1 MADLPSA
8 ADRPRGSSGIHG
20 RNLDF
25 GLTPNL
31 PRYWHGGD
39 PYITHFFNGL
49 SLMFPE
55 GERFFMDTVRYFQDR
70 ITDPQL
76 REDVCG
82 FLGQEGIHCREHRR
96 YNDMLAAQG
105 YPVEAIEGFV
115 RLGVMVAW
123 LFPREWQL
131 ALTCALEH
139 FTAVFTDSLLR
150 DPRMLR
156 DAHPAFARL
165 WRWHALEET
174 EHKSI
179 AFDVYQTISP
189 GLSGYL
195 RRVLVMM
202 FTTVGFAVQVLV
214 HQSWLVHHDGLLW
227 RIRERRG
234 ARRYLW
240 KDPGLLRGGL
250 QHYLSYY
257 HHDFHPWQLDNS
269 DLVERWKSHY
279 AA

>member
-1 MADLPSA
+1 MGDLPSA
-8 ADRPRGSSGIHG
+8 AARVSGGSGIRR

-25 GLTPNL
+25 RLTPDL
-31 PRYWHGGD
+31 PRYWHSGD
-39 PYITHFFNGL
+39 PYVTHFFNGL

-55 GERFFMDTVRYFQDR
+55 GERFFMDSVRHFQDR

-76 REDVCG
+76 REDVRG
-82 FLGQEGIHCREHRR
+82 FLGQEGIHGREHRR

-105 YPVEAIEGFV
+105 YPAEAIQGLV
-115 RLGVMVAW
+115 RLGIMVAW
-123 LFPREWQL
+123 LFPCEWQL

-174 EHKSI
+174 EHKSV
-179 AFDVYQTISP
+179 AYDVYQTISP
-189 GLSGYL
+189 GLTGYL
-195 RRVLVMM
+195 RRVLVMV
-202 FTTVGFAVQVLV
+202 FTTVGFAGQILV
-214 HQSWLVHHDGLLW
+214 HQSWLVHHDGMLW
-227 RIRERRG
+227 RVRARRY

-240 KDPGLLRGGL
+240 KNPGLLRGGL
-250 QHYLSYY
+250 RHYLRYY
-257 HHDFHPWQLDNS
+257 RRDFHPWQLDNS
-269 DLVERWKSHY
+269 DLVERWKSDY

>member
-1 MADLPSA
+1 MDDLPPA
-8 ADRPRGSSGIHG
+8 ADRIWGCSGIHG

-25 GLTPNL
+25 GLTPDL
-31 PRYWHGGD
+31 PRHWHGGD

-55 GERFFMDTVRYFQDR
+55 GERFFMDTVRHFQDR

-76 REDVCG
+76 REDVRG

-96 YNDMLAAQG
+96 YNDMLAAQW

-115 RLGVMVAW
+115 RLGIMVAW
-123 LFPREWQL
+123 LFPCAWQL

-139 FTAVFTDSLLR
+139 FTAAFTDGVLR

-174 EHKSI
+174 EHKSV

-189 GLSGYL
+189 GLTGYL

-214 HQSWLVHHDGLLW
+214 HQSWLLHHDGMLW
-227 RIRERRG
+227 RVRARRR

-257 HHDFHPWQLDNS
+257 RRDFHPWQLDNS

>member
-1 MADLPSA
+1 MDDLPSA
-8 ADRPRGSSGIHG
+8 ADRAWGCSGIHG

-25 GLTPNL
+25 GLTRDL
-31 PRYWHGGD
+31 PRHWHSGD
-39 PYITHFFNGL
+39 PYLTHFFNGL

-55 GERFFMDTVRYFQDR
+55 GERFFVDTVRHFRAR
-70 ITDPQL
+70 ITDPKL
-76 REDVCG
+76 LEDVRG
-82 FLGQEGIHCREHRR
+82 FVGQEGIHCREHRR
-96 YNDMLAAQG
+96 YNEMLAAQG
-105 YPVEAIEGFV
+105 YPVDAIEGLV
-115 RLGVMVAW
+115 RLEIMVAW
-123 LFPREWQL
+123 LFPWEWQL

-139 FTAVFTDSLLR
+139 FTAVFTDSMLR

-174 EHKSI
+174 EHKSV
-179 AFDVYQTISP
+179 AFDVYETISP
-189 GLSGYL
+189 GLTGYL

-202 FTTVGFAVQVLV
+202 FTTVVFAVQVLI
-214 HQSWLVHHDGLLW
+214 HQSWLVHHDGMLW
-227 RIRERRG
+227 RVRARRY

-240 KDPGLLRGGL
+240 KDPGLLRGGF

-257 HHDFHPWQLDNS
+257 RLDFHPWQLDNS
-269 DLVERWKSHY
+269 DLVERWKSDY